1 MIRRALA
8 VLILGPL
15 AVLIVALAVANRQT
29 VAISFDPFNAA
40 DPAYRVQLPLFL
52 LVFLLVIAGVL
63 IGGIAAWLKQSR
75 WRRRS
80 RRVEAQLHRAEAEIG
95 RLRRRVRRRNR
106 RRYGIA
112 GTSGGRRSRSGT
124 PGRHAPAAA
133 MASAPRAA
141 ARGLA
146 ADLPLCWVQT
156 FKKASPV
163 TFLKIRM

>member
-80 RRVEAQLHRAEAEIG
+80 RRFEAQLHRAEAEIG
-95 RLRRRVRRRNR
+95 RLRRRV
-106 RRYGIA
+106 
-112 GTSGGRRSRSGT
+112 GGATGDATAS
-124 PGRHAPAAA
+124 PGQAEGGAAVAERPVDTRPPPQWPPPRALPPAA
-133 MASAPRAA
+133 
-141 ARGLA
+141 
-146 ADLPLCWVQT
+146 
-156 FKKASPV
+156 
-163 TFLKIRM
+163 

>member
-63 IGGIAAWLKQSR
+63 MGGVAAWLKQSR
-75 WRRRS
+75 WRRRA
-80 RRVEAQLHRAEAEIG
+80 RRVDAQLHRAEAEIE
-95 RLRRRVRRRNR
+95 RLRRRV
-106 RRYGIA
+106 
-112 GTSGGRRSRSGT
+112 GGATGNAT
-124 PGRHAPAAA
+124 A
-133 MASAPRAA
+133 
-141 ARGLA
+141 
-146 ADLPLCWVQT
+146 
-156 FKKASPV
+156 
-163 TFLKIRM
+163 

>member
-52 LVFLLVIAGVL
+52 LVFLLVIA
-63 IGGIAAWLKQSR
+63 AKQSR

-80 RRVEAQLHRAEAEIG
+80 RRFEAQLHRAEAEIG
-95 RLRRRVRRRNR
+95 RLRRRV
-106 RRYGIA
+106 
-112 GTSGGRRSRSGT
+112 GGATGDAAAS
-124 PGRHAPAAA
+124 PGQAEGGAAVAERPVDTRPPPQWPPPRALPPAA
-133 MASAPRAA
+133 
-141 ARGLA
+141 
-146 ADLPLCWVQT
+146 
-156 FKKASPV
+156 
-163 TFLKIRM
+163 

>member
-8 VLILGPL
+8 ILILGPL

-75 WRRRS
+75 WRQRARRF
-80 RRVEAQLHRAEAEIG
+80 EAQLHRAEAEIE
-95 RLRRRVRRRNR
+95 RLRRRI
-106 RRYGIA
+106 GGATGDAAASPGQAEGGA
-112 GTSGGRRSRSGT
+112 GGAERPVDTRPPPQWPPPRAL
-124 PGRHAPAAA
+124 PPAA
-133 MASAPRAA
+133 
-141 ARGLA
+141 
-146 ADLPLCWVQT
+146 
-156 FKKASPV
+156 
-163 TFLKIRM
+163 